1 MNKYRYHF
9 IYDQKTNNAINI
21 SDLIVSLRKGDS
33 WEQIAGNSIKQWN
46 IMGEE
51 LGLINI
57 LDGPQELDI
66 RTFGEK

>member
-9 IYDQKTNNAINI
+9 IYDQKTNNAITI

-33 WEQIAGNSIKQWN
+33 WEQITGNSIKQWN
-46 IMGEE
+46 IMGEK

-66 RTFGEK
+66 RTFGKK